1 MSAKGRRNLVIGQSG
16 GATAVINASLVGAFE
31 TAREN
36 EHFDEIYGM
45 RYGIEGLLKEDLIDL
60 RRQPAS
66 LWPRLRTTPGAALG
80 SCRYKLKNDDPEHI
94 LALFQHYQIH
104 DMLYLG
110 GNDSAE
116 TSHRLAQAA
125 QQQGYDLRV
134 ISVPKTIDNDLPY
147 TDHCPGYGTA
157 ARFIALATMHAT
169 MNMLALPKEYPVKF
183 IETMGRDAGW
193 LVAASAL
200 GKREEHDSPHLLL
213 CPEHAFNED
222 AFLKQVETIYQQ
234 LGYVVIVSAE
244 ALRDENGQPV
254 GALVG
259 TDAFGH
265 TMVSGVAERLT
276 EIVRNTL
283 HLRASF
289 DRPGDIQWNGI
300 SRTDS
305 DEAYMVGQ
313 AAVRALLEGKSD
325 LMVTLVREEGP
336 AYRCTTGSIELSK
349 VADQQRL
356 LPDTFL
362 NESKTMVTRSFYD
375 YALPLL
381 GDPLPNYPK
390 FEGNMP
396 PDSKLLAG
404 RLG

>member
-1 MSAKGRRNLVIGQSG
+1 MLDVLANEQGLVEKHLFAFCVSNLVFLPVLLFVPFIP
-16 GATAVINASLVGAFE
+16 IKP
-31 TAREN
+31 
-36 EHFDEIYGM
+36 DEI
-45 RYGIEGLLKEDLIDL
+45 IEVKHLIL
-60 RRQPAS
+60 HRELVYILIQYVSVIVKVA
-66 LWPRLRTTPGAALG
+66 
-80 SCRYKLKNDDPEHI
+80 EHI

-116 TSHRLAQAA
+116 TSNRLAQAA
-125 QQQGYDLRV
+125 QKQGYDLRV
-134 ISVPKTIDNDLPY
+134 VSVPKTIDNDLPY

-234 LGYVVIVSAE
+234 LGYVVIVSSE
-244 ALRDENGQPV
+244 ALRDEKGQPV
-254 GALVG
+254 GALVE

-276 EIVRNTL
+276 EIVRDTL

-362 NESKTMVTRSFYD
+362 NESKTMITRSFYD

-390 FEGNMP
+390 FEMIKAVP
-396 PDSKLLAG
+396 
-404 RLG
+404 